1 LSSSAAAKTGDFPV
15 AQEDEYPQQASQPFW
30 KFKFATTGLVTEE
43 IEAIHK
49 NMIDVG
55 SGSRPPQNVG
65 GVSRPLQQLFLY
77 R

>member
-15 AQEDEYPQQASQPFW
+15 AQDEYPQQASQPFW
-30 KFKFATTGLVTEE
+30 KFATTSLVTEE
-43 IEAIHK
+43 IEAIRE